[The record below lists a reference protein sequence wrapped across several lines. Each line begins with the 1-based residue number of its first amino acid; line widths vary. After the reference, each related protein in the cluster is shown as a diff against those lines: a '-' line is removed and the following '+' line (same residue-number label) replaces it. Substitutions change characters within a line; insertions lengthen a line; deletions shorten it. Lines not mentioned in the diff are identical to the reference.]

1 MAKYVTFYGGPMA
14 AGHNVKDTPA
24 GETPEELMAKI
35 MAQFPAHRARLDRFA
50 AEGKLL
56 MVGTFADPAADG
68 AMGIWRSK
76 QDAEEF
82 MSEDPFLLH
91 GLVRS
96 WRLMEWNETQTP

>member
-14 AGHNVKDTPA
+14 AGHNLKDTPA

-50 AEGKLL
+50 AEGKL
-56 MVGTFADPAADG
+56 D
-68 AMGIWRSK
+68 R
-76 QDAEEF
+76 DAEEF
-82 MSEDPFLLH
+82 MAEDPFLLH

-96 WRLMEWNETQTP
+96 WRLMEWDETQVP